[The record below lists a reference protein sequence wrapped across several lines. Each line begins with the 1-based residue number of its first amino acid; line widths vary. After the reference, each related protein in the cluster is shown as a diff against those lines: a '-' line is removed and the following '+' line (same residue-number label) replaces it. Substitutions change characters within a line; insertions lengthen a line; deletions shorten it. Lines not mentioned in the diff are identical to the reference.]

1 MSSNGGFPSSSDD
14 GDVLVTEPL
23 QSFSSP
29 GDPEVEPTQIE
40 ADIEPATQIDF
51 AVEIPRVDG
60 LDEYRYLPGHSVV
73 RRILGKESGDFYKV
87 ELESSDREL
96 ISSPRLH
103 ALTNG
108 PESLSSFKNH
118 SNPSQKKARHEGKL
132 DKMVGSNRRSRR
144 RPQSTGFVN
153 SNAISFSSSEDDLAI
168 VVQSSDRP
176 HQKLRQSIRHKP
188 PPSSNKS
195 EDGYS
200 SSSLSDVYIRRRSA
214 RLGSRR
220 ETSKSIVSRNS
231 TDEETSGDYPFD
243 STVSRKRKMGKTTRR
258 SSKRLKSRQLENES
272 DRPQQRGT
280 RFSKRTRDIPR
291 RDLRER
297 RESDISENE
306 STLTMEKRYA
316 GARELFDKIPKE
328 NGFRLRHRNVC
339 DTCSIL
345 DDDDQKGPLVFCQG
359 CTSAFHRTCLG
370 YRGSREHLVTKIAN
384 NKFVLQCRR
393 CIGVG
398 HKKDST
404 APHQGHCS
412 KCNAPGLLSQPLRDR
427 LTARQEQHLR
437 ESNSGID
444 PITAVDMKM
453 VDNPNEVL
461 FRCKICSRAF
471 HFEHLPPKPKAAHA
485 QEGEDSLTADIANS
499 RFDEYIKIST
509 CQDCEAAPGEI
520 EVLVAWRPTNP
531 DSHVLGSTAD
541 SMQEGE
547 KEYLIKWKGKSYY
560 RTSWMP
566 GSWVWGVTTSSM
578 RKAFFKSPKNLKA
591 KLTTEDAIPEEFLR
605 VDIVFDVRY
614 SNIVSSR
621 TNRTQ
626 ETDIARVKEVKEA
639 YVKFKGLSYEDSV
652 WESMPDPS
660 DVERWLDFKKAY
672 DDWVLRAYVHVPNP
686 VTLRKHLSHVRNQD
700 FESTLETRTQP
711 DTLTGGEIME
721 YQIDG
726 LNWLLYMWY
735 KQENSI
741 LADEMGLGKTIQVIA
756 LFASLIQHHQCWPF
770 LVVCPNSTCPN
781 WRREIKKWAPS
792 LRVVTYYGSSTARR
806 LAHDYEMFPEG
817 SKDLRCHVLVT
828 SYETLLDEKS
838 RKVLMGPLW
847 AGLVVDEGHRLKND
861 KTQLY
866 EALSRIKFPFKL
878 LLTGTPLQNNIRE
891 LFNLIQ
897 FCDPTKEATSLE
909 AEYETLTKENLPKL
923 HEIIRPFFLR
933 RTKTMVLD
941 FLPPVAQIIVPVSM
955 SLLQKKLYKSI
966 LAKNSQL
973 IKSIFK
979 NSSQKLKQT
988 ERHNLSNILMQLRK
1002 CLTHPFVY
1010 SKEIE
1015 ERSSNAVISHR
1026 NLVEASGKLK
1036 LLELMLPKLK
1046 DRGHRV
1052 LLFSQFLDN
1061 IDIVEDFLDGLGLLH
1076 RRLDGSMGSLEKQ
1089 KQIDDYNAPNSPYF
1103 AFLLSTRAGGVGIN
1117 LATADTVIIMDPDF
1131 NPHQDI
1137 QALSRAHRIGQQKKV
1152 LVFQLMTR
1160 GSAEEKIMQIGKKK
1174 MALDHVLIQQINAE
1188 DEVLDLESILRHG
1201 AEALFDDDETG
1212 DIHYDTDSVDKLLDR
1227 SHIENTQTADDGS
1240 AESQFSF
1247 ARVWANNKST
1257 LEDRLGDSEASTPK
1271 NTVWEKILSERE
1283 RAAAEEAATQAQVL
1297 GRGKR
1302 KRNAVD
1308 YAVVPIAVDQVSNP
1322 SPQKPARGAESD
1334 TEYNTAVEGTE
1345 LESELDTE
1353 LDIDAAELG
1362 TGELPRKQPGLKGR
1376 PFQRVDVSQI
1386 GPPRLD
1392 GSSDF
1397 NPSSLPCLACYR
1409 RHPVGYCP
1417 LKLAGVEH
1425 CGLCGIAH
1433 MGFQRTCPHLHSEAQ
1448 LDLMLESLKESTEA
1462 KDLVDQA
1469 RHYVRDVRRDL
1480 ARKKRQSS
1488 KASDNNTNSAN
1499 ERASDSVLTIPQNT
1513 LTGPPDHKSNPP
1525 GRASSNTLPEAVHQR
1540 SFPDPIR
1547 ATQTS
1552 TKGH

>member
-1 MSSNGGFPSSSDD
+1 MN
-14 GDVLVTEPL
+14 E
-23 QSFSSP
+23 
-29 GDPEVEPTQIE
+29 
-40 ADIEPATQIDF
+40 
-51 AVEIPRVDG
+51 
-60 LDEYRYLPGHSVV
+60 
-73 RRILGKESGDFYKV
+73 
-87 ELESSDREL
+87 
-96 ISSPRLH
+96 
-103 ALTNG
+103 
-108 PESLSSFKNH
+108 
-118 SNPSQKKARHEGKL
+118 
-132 DKMVGSNRRSRR
+132 MVGSNRRSRR
-144 RPQSTGFVN
+144 RTQNNGFVN
-153 SNAISFSSSEDDLAI
+153 SNAVSFSSSEDDLAI
-168 VVQSSDRP
+168 ALRSGDRP
-176 HQKLRQSIRHKP
+176 RQESRHSTRLGLKP

-200 SSSLSDVYIRRRSA
+200 SSSQSESDVYIRRRSV
-214 RLGSRR
+214 RLESRR
-220 ETSKSIVSRNS
+220 DTSKSIVSKDS
-231 TDEETSGDYPFD
+231 TDEETSGDYLFD
-243 STVSRKRKMGKTTRR
+243 SSRKRKIGKMTRR
-258 SSKRLKSRQLENES
+258 SSKRLKSRQEENDS
-272 DRPQQRGT
+272 DRPQRRGT
-280 RFSKRTRDIPR
+280 RVSARTRDIPR

-306 STLTMEKRYA
+306 SILTMEKRYA
-316 GARELFDKIPKE
+316 GAREFFEKIPKG
-328 NGFRLRHRNVC
+328 NSFRLRHQNVC
-339 DTCSIL
+339 DTCSIRG
-345 DDDDQKGPLVFCQG
+345 DHDQKGPLVFCQG
-359 CTSAFHRTCLG
+359 CTSAFHRSCLG
-370 YRGSREHLVTKIAN
+370 HRGSREHLVTKIAN

-393 CIGVG
+393 CMGVS
-398 HKKDST
+398 HRKDPT

-412 KCNAPGLLSQPLRDR
+412 ECNAPGLLSQPFRDR

-437 ESNSGID
+437 ESNSGVD

-471 HFEHLPPKPKAAHA
+471 HFEHLLKSKPAYVS
-485 QEGEDSLTADIANS
+485 EGEGSVTADIANS
-499 RFDEYIKIST
+499 RIDEYIRMST
-509 CQDCEAAPGEI
+509 CHDCEAAPGEI
-520 EVLVAWRPTNP
+520 EVLVAWRPANP
-531 DSHVLGSTAD
+531 DSYVPESTAD
-541 SMQEGE
+541 SMQEEE

-560 RTSWMP
+560 QTSWMP
-566 GSWVWGVTTSSM
+566 GNWVWGVTTPAM
-578 RKAFFKSPKNLKA
+578 RKSFFKSAKNLKA
-591 KLTTEDAIPEEFLR
+591 KFTTEDAIPEDFLR

-614 SNIVSSR
+614 SNSVSNR
-621 TNRTQ
+621 TNKTQ
-626 ETDIARVKEVKEA
+626 EIDIARVKEVKEA

-652 WESMPDPS
+652 WESIPDPS
-660 DVERWLDFKKAY
+660 DVERWLDFKEAY

-686 VTLRKHLSHVRNQD
+686 VTLRKHLSHIRTQD
-700 FESTLETRTQP
+700 FESALETRTQP
-711 DTLTGGEIME
+711 DILTGGKIME

-735 KQENSI
+735 KQENAI

-756 LFASLIQHHQCWPF
+756 LFASLIQNHQCWPF

-792 LRVVTYYGSSTARR
+792 LRVVTYYGSSAARR
-806 LAHDYEMFPEG
+806 IAHDYEMFPEG
-817 SKDLRCHVLVT
+817 SRDLRCHILVT

-838 RKVLMGPLW
+838 RKVLSGPPW

-878 LLTGTPLQNNIRE
+878 LLTGTPLQNNTRE

-933 RTKTMVLD
+933 RTKAMVLD

-979 NSSQKLKQT
+979 NSGQKIKQT
-988 ERHNLSNILMQLRK
+988 ERHNLGNILMQLRK

-1015 ERSSNAVISHR
+1015 ERSSNAVVSHR

-1036 LLELMLPKLK
+1036 LLELMLPRLR

-1174 MALDHVLIQQINAE
+1174 MALDHVLIQQINSE
-1188 DEVLDLESILRHG
+1188 DEGLDLESILRHG

-1212 DIHYDTDSVDKLLDR
+1212 DLHYDPDSVDKLLDR

-1240 AESQFSF
+1240 AESQFGF
-1247 ARVWANNKST
+1247 ARVWANDKST
-1257 LEDRLGDSEASTPK
+1257 LEDRLGDSEAATPK

-1283 RAAAEEAATQAQVL
+1283 RAAAEEAAAQAQVL

-1308 YAVVPIAVDQVSNP
+1308 YAVNPIAVDQVSNP
-1322 SPQKPARGAESD
+1322 SPQKPARRTESD
-1334 TEYNTAVEGTE
+1334 SEYNSAAEDT
-1345 LESELDTE
+1345 ELDTE
-1353 LDIDAAELG
+1353 SDSEMVIDAAELG
-1362 TGELPRKQPGLKGR
+1362 TGELAPQKQSGLKGK
-1376 PFQRVDVSQI
+1376 
-1386 GPPRLD
+1386 
-1392 GSSDF
+1392 
-1397 NPSSLPCLACYR
+1397 PSIF
-1409 RHPVGYCP
+1409 GCP
-1417 LKLAGVEH
+1417 
-1425 CGLCGIAH
+1425 IAH
-1433 MGFQRTCPHLHSEAQ
+1433 
-1448 LDLMLESLKESTEA
+1448 
-1462 KDLVDQA
+1462 
-1469 RHYVRDVRRDL
+1469 
-1480 ARKKRQSS
+1480 
-1488 KASDNNTNSAN
+1488 
-1499 ERASDSVLTIPQNT
+1499 
-1513 LTGPPDHKSNPP
+1513 
-1525 GRASSNTLPEAVHQR
+1525 
-1540 SFPDPIR
+1540 
-1547 ATQTS
+1547 
-1552 TKGH
+1552 